1 MTRAPSFVGFHPMPV
16 RHGMTLGELAQMYNA
31 ERRFG
36 ADLTVVRC
44 ENWARDLWLDQT
56 GLAWTNPSPSMRSL
70 TAATLYPGLCLLE
83 STEVSMGRGTLKP
96 FEQIG
101 APFIDGERLAAELNQ
116 AGLAGVR
123 FEPVTFTPR
132 PALYPGPARSLKH
145 ADKSCGGVRVILA
158 DRTHCNAVDVGL
170 ALTVALQKLYPKKL
184 QAAAMARLLGDE
196 SALAAIVAGK
206 SFAEIK
212 AGWSSGLAE
221 FEARRK
227 AFLLY
232 R

>member
-1 MTRAPSFVGFHPMPV
+1 
-16 RHGMTLGELAQMYNA
+16 
-31 ERRFG
+31 
-36 ADLTVVRC
+36 
-44 ENWARDLWLDQT
+44 
-56 GLAWTNPSPSMRSL
+56 
-70 TAATLYPGLCLLE
+70 
-83 STEVSMGRGTLKP
+83 
-96 FEQIG
+96 
-101 APFIDGERLAAELNQ
+101 
-116 AGLAGVR
+116 VR

-145 ADKSCGGVRVILA
+145 ADKSCGGVRVILT
-158 DRTHCNAVDVGL
+158 DRTRCNAVDVGL
-170 ALTVALQKLYPKKL
+170 ALAVTLQKLYPQKL
-184 QAAAMARLLGDE
+184 QATAMARLLGDD
-196 SALAAIVAGK
+196 ATLAAIVAGK